1 MNLSVLINE
10 AKIQNTEVIVM
21 KETISS
27 IMLPNIA
34 DNSPDEL
41 MRLRRERVRDRRL
54 RKGSLI
60 SGQILSLTPSDNLI
74 KLYPDRLDAAI

>member
-21 KETISS
+21 KEPISS
-27 IMLPNIA
+27 RMLPNIA
-34 DNSPDEL
+34 DYSPDEL